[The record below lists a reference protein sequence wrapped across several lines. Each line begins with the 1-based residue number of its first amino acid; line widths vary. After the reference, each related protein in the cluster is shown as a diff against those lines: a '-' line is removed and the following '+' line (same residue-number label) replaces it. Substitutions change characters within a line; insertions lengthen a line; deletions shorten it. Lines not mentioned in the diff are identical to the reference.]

1 VNHIQALPLIA
12 APEVFGLHDNAD
24 ITKDLQ
30 ESQALLDGLL
40 TAQKTSES
48 SSTSSS
54 SGSGAVKSTEAVIGE
69 VAADILAR
77 LPGVFDIEAAE
88 AAYPQDYYNSMNTVL
103 VQVGRGSL
111 EDVIP
116 GEMMVARGQNVPRLI
131 ALQ

>member
-1 VNHIQALPLIA
+1 M
-12 APEVFGLHDNAD
+12 FGLHDNAD

-54 SGSGAVKSTEAVIGE
+54 SSSGNGSSSSATPKSTEAVIGE

-103 VQVGRGSL
+103 VQVSSC
-111 EDVIP
+111 
-116 GEMMVARGQNVPRLI
+116 
-131 ALQ
+131 